1 MFLDRLE
8 EVSQIGMEAEEIN
21 DERLVNRSLKLKVKT
36 GKENSN
42 RNRMSILKTYPVN
55 RIVSLSLC
63 RLLEETASCSH

>member
-36 GKENSN
+36 GKENSH
-42 RNRMSILKTYPVN
+42 RNRMNILKTYPVN
-55 RIVSLSLC
+55 RIVSLSL
-63 RLLEETASCSH
+63 

>member
-8 EVSQIGMEAEEIN
+8 EVSQIGMGAEEIN
-21 DERLVNRSLKLKVKT
+21 DERLVNRSLTLKVKT

-42 RNRMSILKTYPVN
+42 RNKMHILKTYPVN

-63 RLLEETASCSH
+63 RLLEETTSCSH